1 MFPIQFPHYLLKL
14 PELITPG
21 ACYNFKD
28 SRVLR
33 TFASQTLGELLCHM
47 EDHRSW
53 ETGDI
58 LVHT

>member
-21 ACYNFKD
+21 ACYNLKD
-28 SRVLR
+28 SGVLG
-33 TFASQTLGELLCHM
+33 TFASQTPAELVCLM
-47 EDHRSW
+47 QDHRSW
-53 ETGDI
+53 EIGDI